1 MQRCGQLGLERLVGG
16 ETTMAMEQSTG
27 GAPTTAVYGYGAT
40 AGEGG
45 PHGTWRPRSTR
56 GKAPLGPGKGA
67 TARPWHAARRPAMA
81 VSGVRA
87 LAHARRASRAA
98 RMASE
103 GASGAA
109 RHLPIMSG
117 EARMGVGRGGGADL
131 A

>member
-1 MQRCGQLGLERLVGG
+1 M
-16 ETTMAMEQSTG
+16 TAMEQRTG
-27 GAPTTAVYGYGAT
+27 GGSTAAVYGCGAT

-45 PHGTWRPRSTR
+45 PHGTWRPRNTR
-56 GKAPLGPGKGA
+56 GKAPLGLGKGA
-67 TARPWHAARRPAMA
+67 AARPWRAARRPAMA

-109 RHLPIMSG
+109 RHLPITSG
-117 EARMGVGRGGGADL
+117 EAGMGVGHGGGADS